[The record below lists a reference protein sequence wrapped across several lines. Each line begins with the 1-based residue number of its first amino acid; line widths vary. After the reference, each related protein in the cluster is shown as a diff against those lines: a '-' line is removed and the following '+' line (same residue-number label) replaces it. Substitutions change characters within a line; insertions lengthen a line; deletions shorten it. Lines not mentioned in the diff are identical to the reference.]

1 MIPAVIA
8 GVAALGS
15 AAATYLGNKYAA
27 DKAAASRAAA
37 AQKIGEMQ
45 SQSNQYYDQMYR
57 DIGDYYDKRGS
68 LGTANDAK
76 DYKAAIGAYDPNDY
90 VLNMEDAKNQ
100 FGYNKTAD
108 SFLNPYYDQIIGDT
122 AATVQHTAAGAGLG
136 RGSGAAQAIADAVVK
151 KNEELYNDA
160 YNRFTDDRQF
170 EYNKYADYIANKQR
184 QLSELRAATDTK
196 LSMQGNLANDY
207 YSAMDAKQS
216 DLLKAQ
222 QDRQGTMA
230 TYAQAM
236 MGVA

>member
-1 MIPAVIA
+1 MIPAIIA

-15 AAATYLGNKYAA
+15 AAATYYGNKYAA

-45 SQSNQYYDQMYR
+45 SESNKYYDQMYR
-57 DIGDYYDKRGS
+57 DIGDYYTKRGS
-68 LGTANDAK
+68 LGTATDAK
-76 DYKAAIGAYDPNDY
+76 NYKDAIGAYNPNDY

-108 SFLNPYYDQIIGDT
+108 SFINPYYDQIIGDT

-170 EYNKYADYIANKQR
+170 EYNKYADYIANKQN
-184 QLSELRAATDTK
+184 QLNQLKAATDTK
-196 LSMQGNLANDY
+196 LSLQGNLAQDY
-207 YSAMDAKQS
+207 YGVMDAAQADKI
-216 DLLKAQ
+216 KAM
-222 QDRQGTMA
+222 QDRQGTMS

>member
-1 MIPAVIA
+1 MASFGVNPAGFGMYQRNEISA
-8 GVAALGS
+8 TLGLGLME
-15 AAATYLGNKYAA
+15 AVNKGATSTSDYNDTTRFSFNNVG
-27 DKAAASRAAA
+27 ASFLVY
-37 AQKIGEMQ
+37 E
-45 SQSNQYYDQMYR
+45 DT
-57 DIGDYYDKRGS
+57 
-68 LGTANDAK
+68 GTLT
-76 DYKAAIGAYDPNDY
+76 AINFA
-90 VLNMEDAKNQ
+90 

-108 SFLNPYYDQIIGDT
+108 SFINPYYDQIIGDT

-207 YSAMDAKQS
+207 YSVMDAKQS

-222 QDRQGTMA
+222 QDRQGTMS

>member
-1 MIPAVIA
+1 MIA

-45 SQSNQYYDQMYR
+45 GQSNQYYDQMIR
-57 DIGDYYDKRGS
+57 DIGNYYDKRGS
-68 LGTANDAK
+68 LGTATDAK
-76 DYKAAIGAYDPNDY
+76 NYKDAIGAYDQNKFVLDMNDPN
-90 VLNMEDAKNQ
+90 NQ

-108 SFLNPYYDQIIGDT
+108 SFINPYYDQIIGDT

-207 YSAMDAKQS
+207 YSVMDAKQS

>member
-1 MIPAVIA
+1 MIPAIIA

-15 AAATYLGNKYAA
+15 AAATYYGNKYAA

-37 AQKIGEMQ
+37 AQKLGEMQ
-45 SQSNQYYDQMYR
+45 GQSNQYYDQMIR
-57 DIGDYYDKRGS
+57 DIGNYYDQRGS
-68 LGTANDAK
+68 LGTATDAK
-76 DYKAAIGAYDPNDY
+76 NYKDAIGAYDPNKF

-108 SFLNPYYDQIIGDT
+108 SFMNPYYDQIIGDT

-207 YSAMDAKQS
+207 YSVMDAKQS

-222 QDRQGTMA
+222 QDRQGTMS